1 LLQTSLF
8 DRYES
13 LDSKLKAAFTRQY
26 NAGEHRSQALVEEM
40 MVSKKR
46 RGGGG
51 EDEEDDGEGTTEDL
65 EAAREVRDNEGSD
78 DDVDLE
84 AFMKKHS
91 AKKGKASAGKASAG
105 KGKKK

>member
-1 LLQTSLF
+1 LF

-51 EDEEDDGEGTTEDL
+51 GEEDEDDGEGTTEDL

-91 AKKGKASAGKASAG
+91 AKKGKASAGK
-105 KGKKK
+105 GKKK